1 MSRPNVA
8 ALNRS
13 NSRDMK
19 MPPRVEAYIPRYVP
33 TLSHPYFRHSIFS
46 FSFDDL
52 GGCESP
58 SFANR
63 DSAALETSSFLTA
76 VAVCSGT
83 AAEGEVGA
91 VDKRRT
97 ECEADRVE

>member
-1 MSRPNVA
+1 
-8 ALNRS
+8 
-13 NSRDMK
+13 
-19 MPPRVEAYIPRYVP
+19 
-33 TLSHPYFRHSIFS
+33 
-46 FSFDDL
+46 
-52 GGCESP
+52 
-58 SFANR
+58 
-63 DSAALETSSFLTA
+63 LTA